1 MGVLEITDPVK
12 DWLSRILE
20 VVGIAVVSLDD
31 FAVFVGDSLDDST
44 FGLDVEGAGGA
55 DCNTSDVG
63 SFLFSFRDNGFDDV
77 PGLEAKEYFLTWE
90 ACSAASVFVE
100 ECAASGAMSFA
111 SDMEHW
117 HIPIGELCHI
127 SYASGV
133 ERVGFRDV

>member
-63 SFLFSFRDNGFDDV
+63 SFLFSFGDFGFDNV
-77 PGLEAKEYFLTWE
+77 TCLESEEYFLARASDSDTSE
-90 ACSAASVFVE
+90 FVKDGTAA
-100 ECAASGAMSFA
+100 GAMSFA